1 MALLKESVSYKT
13 VLNRSF
19 LKSVSN
25 SSQTDLTFNDML
37 MLAQNYRG
45 TNAKIVQDH
54 AQGRGQNE
62 DGQAFEV
69 VPTSEQQRITNLLK
83 NSLKN

>member
-1 MALLKESVSYKT
+1 MM
-13 VLNRSF
+13 R
-19 LKSVSN
+19 
-25 SSQTDLTFNDML
+25 
-37 MLAQNYRG
+37 LAQSYRD
-45 TNAKIVQDH
+45 TNEHIVQDH

-69 VPTSEQQRITNLLK
+69 VSTSEQQRITDVLQ

>member
-1 MALLKESVSYKT
+1 MLFRS
-13 VLNRSF
+13 RSF
-19 LKSVSN
+19 LRSVSDN
-25 SSQTDLTFNDML
+25 SQTDLTFNDM
-37 MLAQNYRG
+37 MRLAQSYRD
-45 TNAKIVQDH
+45 TNKHIVQDH

-69 VPTSEQQRITNLLK
+69 VPTSEQQRITNLLQ